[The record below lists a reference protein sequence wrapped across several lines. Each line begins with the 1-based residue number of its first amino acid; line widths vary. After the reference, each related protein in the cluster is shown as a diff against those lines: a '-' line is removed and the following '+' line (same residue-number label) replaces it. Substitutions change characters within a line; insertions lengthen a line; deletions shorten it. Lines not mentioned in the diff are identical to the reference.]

1 MYKNIKLTTIGWRH
15 AKNIRD
21 DKELLD
27 VQEKLEM
34 LYEFDGDGFLS
45 KESKLMFMSLTIE
58 GGN

>member
-1 MYKNIKLTTIGWRH
+1 LVGDMLKILGMTKSYWMFKRK
-15 AKNIRD
+15 
-21 DKELLD
+21 
-27 VQEKLEM
+27 EKLEM